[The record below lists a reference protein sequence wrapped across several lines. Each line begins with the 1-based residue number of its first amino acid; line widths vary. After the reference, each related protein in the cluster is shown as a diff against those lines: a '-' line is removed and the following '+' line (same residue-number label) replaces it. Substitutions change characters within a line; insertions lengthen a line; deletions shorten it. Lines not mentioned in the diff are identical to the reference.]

1 MFRKNNKPA
10 IKSGVSA
17 FNEKLFFSKE
27 LTGIGYVGRRGLK
40 RGSRKTLASFS
51 RSVSYT
57 STKSFGAFFLSFGLL
72 TLFLHLIRYY
82 FESQP
87 TVPLSSIIIGA
98 VIAVLSL
105 PLLRS
110 EKPLCVLLQDIPVT
124 DFIFFE
130 FFSIKRM
137 HKISNSKTIPPVIA
151 FFLGFLPAAIG
162 FVFSPVDV
170 FIAIVCLIFV
180 VVAFVSPE
188 FSLIFTLLILP
199 FIYFLPHSTLTLAL
213 LSLLTFIS
221 FARKVILGKRVYH
234 FEIYDVI
241 ILAISALFV
250 ISGILNDT
258 VSAKDAFVIVALIF
272 GYFNVSN
279 LIANRRL
286 ADCAVHAVV
295 FSSIPVSILAII
307 EYIVENV
314 STTIPIPSNSTP
326 GVSCAFDTPDALAAF
341 LIVCVTFAL
350 GFTMQNQTNFVHL
363 ILYFA
368 ASLLNVFVLVLV
380 SVPWVYVTAII
391 SIPAI
396 LIITSRRL
404 PIDALLA
411 IVALAHLVLLIPPET
426 LDSAFEVF
434 GLDSLVSDKV
444 QAYGESF
451 NRIFEQILLGS
462 GINAGGEYNLFIG
475 IGLKTGLLGLVV
487 FVLMLAVRN
496 RHLSYYRLFVRN
508 CGLEMAS
515 NASAISIFSLLVF
528 GVLNPVISD
537 ASMFYLFFAVFG
549 IGTASLRAAKI
560 ENDDRLGYYKDSRS
574 VESSAL
580 DIELVNKE

>member
-17 FNEKLFFSKE
+17 FNEKLFFSKQ
-27 LTGIGYVGRRGLK
+27 LTGIGYVGRRSFKRSPLK
-40 RGSRKTLASFS
+40 AITSFS

-110 EKPLCVLLQDIPVT
+110 DKPLCILLQEIPIT

-137 HKISNSKTIPPVIA
+137 HKISNDKTIPPVIA
-151 FFLGFLPAAIG
+151 FFLGFLPAAVG
-162 FVFSPVDV
+162 FILSPVDV
-170 FIAIVCLIFV
+170 FIAIVCVIFV

-199 FIYFLPHSTLTLAL
+199 FIYFLPNSAVVLAL

-234 FEIYDVI
+234 FEIYDVFV
-241 ILAISALFV
+241 LAISVLFV
-250 ISGILNDT
+250 LSGILNDT
-258 VSAKDAFVIVALIF
+258 VSAKDTFVMVALMF

-286 ADCAVHAVV
+286 ADCAVHALV
-295 FSSIPVSILAII
+295 FTSVPVSVLAII
-307 EYIVENV
+307 EYIVELP
-314 STTIPIPSNSTP
+314 STNFPVPSYSTP
-326 GVSCAFDTPDALAAF
+326 GISCAFNTPDALAAF
-341 LIVCVTFAL
+341 LLVCATFAL
-350 GFTMQNQTNFVHL
+350 GFSLQKQTRFLHV
-363 ILYFA
+363 IPYMA
-368 ASLLNVFVLVLV
+368 AFLLNAFVLVLV

-396 LIITSRRL
+396 LIITSRKI
-404 PIDALLA
+404 PVDVLLA
-411 IVALAHLVLLIPPET
+411 VVALAHLALLIPPET
-426 LDSAFEVF
+426 LDRAFEVF
-434 GLDSLVSDKV
+434 GYDALVSEKI

-451 NRIFEQILLGS
+451 NRFAEQILLGS

-475 IGLKTGLLGLVV
+475 VGLKIGLFGLVIFLLIIIFV
-487 FVLMLAVRN
+487 FV
-496 RHLSYYRLFVRN
+496 
-508 CGLEMAS
+508 
-515 NASAISIFSLLVF
+515 
-528 GVLNPVISD
+528 
-537 ASMFYLFFAVFG
+537 FF
-549 IGTASLRAAKI
+549 IAAMST
-560 ENDDRLGYYKDSRS
+560 EVGD
-574 VESSAL
+574 
-580 DIELVNKE
+580 